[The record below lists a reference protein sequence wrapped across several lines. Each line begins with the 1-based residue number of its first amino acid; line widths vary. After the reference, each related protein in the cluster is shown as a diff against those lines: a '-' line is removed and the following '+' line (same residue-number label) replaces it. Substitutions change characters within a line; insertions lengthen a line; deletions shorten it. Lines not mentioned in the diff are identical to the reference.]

1 MCHPAVFTA
10 MGASIPTA
18 ATLSAVAPTVI
29 GVAGSTLMN
38 VQSARASAKYAE
50 AANRRELESISD
62 EARQLRIQ
70 NVQNENIRTEEYLDR
85 IAANRAALSGLGITE
100 QGGSLRAL
108 LDSNKEI
115 YKKDLRSISLNY
127 QLGLGN
133 LATDKATSNLM
144 LQAEKTASKY
154 AQAGALFKGAAS
166 LSTVANEF
174 KTPDNKITNSTKIN
188 NTTKTTLSNQFKNR
202 QKI

>member
-1 MCHPAVFTA
+1 MCHPAVFVT
-10 MGASIPTA
+10 MGASTATA
-18 ATLSAVAPTVI
+18 ATLAAVAPTVI

-85 IAANRAALSGLGITE
+85 IAANRAALAGLGITE

-108 LDSNKEI
+108 LDSNKET

-144 LQAEKTASKY
+144 LQAEKTSSKY

-166 LSTVANEF
+166 LSTVADEF
-174 KTPDNKITNSTKIN
+174 RTGNNNTVNSTKIN

>member
-1 MCHPAVFTA
+1 MCHPAVFVA
-10 MGASIPTA
+10 MGASTTTA
-18 ATLSAVAPTVI
+18 ATLAAVAPTVI

-133 LATDKATSNLM
+133 LATDKATSNLF
-144 LQAEKTASKY
+144 LQAEKTSSKF

-188 NTTKTTLSNQFKNR
+188 NTKKTTLSNQFKNR